1 MLVKLIEIKR
11 DVGGESFLN
20 EIYVNST
27 HIISVSET
35 HATRESMI
43 KESKELGLVDNITFS
58 DVVVSEG
65 NRTRALTVVGSPTD
79 IHNKIRK
86 RQILRG

>member
-11 DVGGESFLN
+11 DVGGVSFLN

-35 HATRESMI
+35 HATRESVI
-43 KESKELGLVDNITFS
+43 KESKELGLMDNITFS

-86 RQILRG
+86 RQILKG

>member
-11 DVGGESFLN
+11 DSGGVSFLN
-20 EIYVNST
+20 EIYVNSS

-43 KESKELGLVDNITFS
+43 KETKDLGLMDNIVFS
-58 DVVVSEG
+58 DVILSEG
-65 NRTRALTVVGSPTD
+65 NRTRALTVVGTPSD

-86 RQILRG
+86 RQVLKG